1 VSEAQSTPTSSKP
14 ATPTAAILSQP
25 PVAVPAPAMATPID
39 RRNRIRTAA
48 IVGVLTVAAALL
60 ALYAWRLPPFRTAVE
75 STDNAYVRGNVTIIA
90 PKVNGYVAEV
100 RVQDFASVKEGTVL
114 VRLDDRDY
122 RQRVDQA
129 RANLEGQ
136 IANLANVDQ
145 ARRTREAQ
153 LTNSK
158 AAIRAAKAQRASA
171 IAQLDRAQAD
181 DGRYEQL
188 VNARFVS
195 RLAYDQIHAT
205 LRSSIASVEQSDAA
219 IVQSEAARE
228 AAEQELRAVIVNRR
242 AVEAAVEA
250 ARAGLQLLEI
260 DFDYTLVRAPRDGRV
275 GEVGVK
281 LGQYVIPGTQ
291 LMALVPDTVWVIAN
305 FKEAQTC
312 RMAPGQKAWVQ
323 VDALAGSEIGGVVE
337 RMSPATGSEFS
348 VLKPD
353 NATGNF
359 TKVPQRLPVRIALDN
374 ASPLLPRLR
383 PGMSVIA
390 RVDTGN

>member
-1 VSEAQSTPTSSKP
+1 MT
-14 ATPTAAILSQP
+14 
-25 PVAVPAPAMATPID
+25 TPID

-90 PKVNGYVAEV
+90 PKVNGYVADV
-100 RVQDFASVKEGTVL
+100 RVQDFASVEEGTVL
-114 VRLDDRDY
+114 VRLDDPDY
-122 RQRVDQA
+122 RERVDQA
-129 RANLEGQ
+129 PANLEGQ

-250 ARAGLQLLEI
+250 SRAGLQPAEI
-260 DFDYTLVRAPRDGRV
+260 DFDYTLVGP
-275 GEVGVK
+275 
-281 LGQYVIPGTQ
+281 
-291 LMALVPDTVWVIAN
+291 
-305 FKEAQTC
+305 
-312 RMAPGQKAWVQ
+312 
-323 VDALAGSEIGGVVE
+323 
-337 RMSPATGSEFS
+337 
-348 VLKPD
+348 
-353 NATGNF
+353 
-359 TKVPQRLPVRIALDN
+359 
-374 ASPLLPRLR
+374 
-383 PGMSVIA
+383 
-390 RVDTGN
+390 

>member
-1 VSEAQSTPTSSKP
+1 
-14 ATPTAAILSQP
+14 
-25 PVAVPAPAMATPID
+25 M
-39 RRNRIRTAA
+39 
-48 IVGVLTVAAALL
+48 
-60 ALYAWRLPPFRTAVE
+60 
-75 STDNAYVRGNVTIIA
+75 
-90 PKVNGYVAEV
+90 
-100 RVQDFASVKEGTVL
+100 
-114 VRLDDRDY
+114 
-122 RQRVDQA
+122 
-129 RANLEGQ
+129 
-136 IANLANVDQ
+136 
-145 ARRTREAQ
+145 
-153 LTNSK
+153 
-158 AAIRAAKAQRASA
+158 
-171 IAQLDRAQAD
+171 
-181 DGRYEQL
+181 
-188 VNARFVS
+188 
-195 RLAYDQIHAT
+195 HAT
-205 LRSSIASVEQSDAA
+205 LRPSIESGEQSDAA
-219 IVQSEAARE
+219 IVQGEAARE
-228 AAEQELRAVIVNRR
+228 AAEQERRAVIVNRR

-250 ARAGLQLLEI
+250 SRAGLQLAEI

-312 RMAPGQKAWVQ
+312 PMAPGQKAWVQ

-359 TKVPQRLPVRIALDN
+359 TKVPQRLPLRVALDS